1 MMDKNKEYTELEI
14 IRQAQIVLAM
24 MLGVITTDIALKAFL
39 YNLAMLNSMAHKGYM
54 APRTAGD
61 QLIYAVKQ
69 EACEWL
75 ARNWTSRCRYYYGGI
90 GAHSS
95 VLYVYT
101 MRRQYSFH
109 VDLPFTLMETLPK
122 AKYHEWDGIDRGWS
136 MDDVAYAQTLAA
148 KRNNPELLHT
158 ESYEFK
164 EMLKF
169 YKAAKEYIRIWASH
183 SLVVQKFWD
192 LMGKV
197 LPSRKQKNKCYMTRD
212 LYECRERYFSLVRD
226 DFSDLERDLLFFPE
240 SLGSYYDWTITAKT
254 RVSRIANAIEK
265 GNLSLAMLKDPNY
278 FIKLDNFEIYR

>member
-1 MMDKNKEYTELEI
+1 MEVKKEYTDFEI
-14 IRQAQIVLAM
+14 IKQAQIVLTM
-24 MLGVITTDIALKAFL
+24 MLGMITTDIALKAFL
-39 YNLAMLNSMAHKGYM
+39 YNLALLNSMAHKGYM
-54 APRTAGD
+54 APYTAGD

-75 ARNWTSRCRYYYGGI
+75 VLNWPNRCRYYSSYGRHNSI
-90 GAHSS
+90 
-95 VLYVYT
+95 LYVYVL
-101 MRRQYSFH
+101 RRQYSYH
-109 VDLPFTLMETLPK
+109 VDLPFSLKGKVRE
-122 AKYHEWDGIDRGWS
+122 ANHHEWDGIEGGWS

-148 KRNNPELLHT
+148 KRHNPELRNT
-158 ESYEFK
+158 ESYDFK

-226 DFSDLERDLLFFPE
+226 DFSEQERKLLLFPE
-240 SLGSYYDWTITAKT
+240 SVGSYYDWTITAKT

>member
-1 MMDKNKEYTELEI
+1 MENKEYMDREI
-14 IRQAQIVLAM
+14 IKQAQIVLTM
-24 MLGVITTDIALKAFL
+24 MLGVIATDIALKAFL
-39 YNLAMLNSMAHKGYM
+39 YNLALLNSMAHKGYM

-75 ARNWTSRCRYYYGGI
+75 AQNWTSRCRYYYGGI

-109 VDLPFTLMETLPK
+109 VDLPFSLMETLPK
-122 AKYHEWDGIDRGWS
+122 AKYREWDGIDRGWS

-148 KRNNPELLHT
+148 KRHSPELLHT

-169 YKAAKEYIRIWASH
+169 FKAAKEYIRIWTNH
-183 SLVVQKFWD
+183 RLVAQKFWD
-192 LMGKV
+192 LLGKV
-197 LPSRKQKNKCYMTRD
+197 LPARKLKNKCCMTHN
-212 LYECRERYFSLVRD
+212 LHECSGRYFDLVRN
-226 DFSDLERDLLFFPE
+226 DFSEVEQKLLFFPG
-240 SLGSYYDWTITAKT
+240 SVASYYDWTFKEKT

-265 GNLSLAMLKDPNY
+265 GNLALAMLKDPNY